1 MDNFFLKKVKI
12 CTCAGVMK
20 MVALEVVCWFLGI
33 FFNFVVD
40 SVGVHDPVCESWNI
54 KSFVLE
60 LVDDDL

>member
-1 MDNFFLKKVKI
+1 
-12 CTCAGVMK
+12 MK

-40 SVGVHDPVCESWNI
+40 SVGVHDSVREARNI
-54 KSFVLE
+54 NSVVLE

>member
-1 MDNFFLKKVKI
+1 
-12 CTCAGVMK
+12 MK